1 MSISVVEHNPVIEQP
16 GGVQDPARSLST
28 ISPESAAPYSIRQQ
42 LTSHYHAFWLRLGQG
57 LAWSRGIYHERS
69 SGQLD
74 QLSGVVRERIE
85 RLQQCFGVRFEE
97 SARQPTALK
106 QYDYLDILEQAWS
119 EMRLPHSR
127 GGVVQ
132 DIGSSN
138 FWYAPV
144 LHTFFRPAELL
155 GIEVEGHRIYLNG
168 YSRHD
173 YAQGYI
179 HALPNTQF
187 IVGDYACYER
197 PADIVTA
204 WYPFVTPDPVLAW
217 RLPLSLFT
225 PHALFSRIA
234 RNLQPHGRF
243 VMINQGRNEATIAA
257 SFCRTVGLVRQGSCE
272 VTSPLRPRRPPVL
285 SVWGHAQR

>member
-1 MSISVVEHNPVIEQP
+1 MPISVIEQNV
-16 GGVQDPARSLST
+16 GKQDRARALST
-28 ISPESAAPYSIRQQ
+28 IPPDRPTSYSVRQR
-42 LTSHYHAFWLRLGQG
+42 LASRYHAVWYRLGQG
-57 LAWSRGIYHERS
+57 LAWSRGTYCERA
-69 SGQLD
+69 SGQLEK
-74 QLSGVVRERIE
+74 LSGIVRERIE
-85 RLQQCFGVRFEE
+85 RLQQRFGVRFEE
-97 SARQPTALK
+97 HARPLTALK

-119 EMRLPHSR
+119 GMRLPRSR

-144 LHTFFRPAELL
+144 LHCFFRPTELL
-155 GIEVEGHRIYLNG
+155 GIEVEGYRIYLNG
-168 YSRHD
+168 YSRLD

-179 HALPNTQF
+179 QHLPNTHF

-197 PADIVTA
+197 SADVVTA

-217 RLPLSLFT
+217 RMPLSVFA
-225 PHALFSRIA
+225 PHALFTRIA

-243 VMINQGRNEATIAA
+243 VMVNQGRKEATIAA
-257 SFCRTVGLVRQGSCE
+257 SICKKVGLARQGSCE
-272 VTSPLRPRRPPVL
+272 IGTPLRPRRSPVL